1 MANLS
6 GNPVNWPK
14 MGITSASEYP
24 PSRLR
29 PGLDLTLT
37 YFVATSGR
45 VMVFD
50 NPGPSSF
57 NRKT

>member
-6 GNPVNWPK
+6 GNSANWPK
-14 MGITSASEYP
+14 MGTTTVSVSP
-24 PSRLR
+24 TRLR
-29 PGLDLTLT
+29 PDLDLTLT